1 MLCFP
6 SPIDLHGL
14 RTLVALIAIHLM
26 IQTILV
32 GWQLVD
38 RQRLGDDSWYGLL
51 THLAW
56 IVVSG
61 IGGLAALLA
70 AWKLNALAARVCLVS
85 WLLLVVLRGCQF
97 LATVSLLTF
106 GMMVESLLMECC
118 FLALVY
124 TFLQRLDYAARRFND
139 ETGIALVEIHVDKS
153 STPQYVAKSSQY
165 GSFCLLV

>member
-1 MLCFP
+1 MSIRVKFQSEPP
-6 SPIDLHGL
+6 S
-14 RTLVALIAIHLM
+14 RT
-26 IQTILV
+26 
-32 GWQLVD
+32 
-38 RQRLGDDSWYGLL
+38 RFFES
-51 THLAW
+51 HLAW

-85 WLLLVVLRGCQF
+85 WILLVVLRGCQF
-97 LATVSLLTF
+97 LATVSLMTF
-106 GMMVESLLMECC
+106 GVMVESLLMECC

-124 TFLQRLDYAARRFND
+124 TFLQRLDYAARRLND

-153 STPQYVAKSSQY
+153 STPLYVANPSTPQYGAKSSQY